1 MFALFAVA
9 AGTNVPTPLLLV
21 YQERL
26 GLSAEVLTALFGCYA
41 AGLVPALLLAGQLS
55 DRLGRRRVAIPG
67 IVLSGLASLA
77 FAAAGDSLSLL
88 FTARFLQGVVSG
100 VVFSVGSAWVS
111 ELSAASGEG
120 AGGRRAAFA
129 MTAGFALGPLT
140 SGLLGEFGP
149 APTVLPYLVHTAL
162 VAVGLGFALGLPETV
177 DLHAVHRSRG
187 RARRQVPLIQPG
199 DGLLVATVLAPV
211 AVCVYA
217 FPSSVISAVPLLVD
231 LPYGGVA
238 VTGLLAGVTLGAG
251 TLVAPLQRPP
261 RPVDGGRRGRT
272 RHGRLRGRGGLRD
285 HRLAPLARRHRTPA
299 GVRRRPLPGRRP
311 HAHRPA
317 GGPDAPRRADRA
329 VPRRARISASPSR
342 SSWRWARGRRPRRC
356 RWRWRRC
363 SPDCSSSA
371 CCRSPGAAGSRPRSA
386 TAPPPEG
393 RGRRRASGDG
403 VSRRSSPRTRPRRP
417 RPGPWRHPAR
427 RPAGARSS
435 PGSATCRSRSPGSG
449 RRGRRCRPPPGR

>member
-1 MFALFAVA
+1 VTWKRAVFALFAVA

-26 GLSAEVLTALFGCYA
+26 GLSPEVLTALFGCYA

-88 FTARFLQGVVSG
+88 FAARFLQGVVSG

-162 VAVGLGFALGLPETV
+162 VTVGLVFALGLPETV

-187 RARRQVPLIQPG
+187 ESAPTVPLIQPG
-199 DGLLVATVLAPV
+199 DGLLIATVLAPV

-217 FPSSVISAVPLLVD
+217 FPSTVISAVPLLVD

-251 TLVAPLQRPP
+251 TLVAPLQRRLGRWTAVVGTALGTAGFASAAAFAATGWLPWLVATAP
-261 RPVDGGRRGRT
+261 LLGSGGGLCLAAGLTLTARLAAPTRLGALTALFLAIAYLGFAVPFAMAVGARASSSVVPLVTAAVLTGLLFLRLLPVARRGR
-272 RHGRLRGRGGLRD
+272 L
-285 HRLAPLARRHRTPA
+285 
-299 GVRRRPLPGRRP
+299 
-311 HAHRPA
+311 
-317 GGPDAPRRADRA
+317 
-329 VPRRARISASPSR
+329 
-342 SSWRWARGRRPRRC
+342 
-356 RWRWRRC
+356 
-363 SPDCSSSA
+363 
-371 CCRSPGAAGSRPRSA
+371 
-386 TAPPPEG
+386 
-393 RGRRRASGDG
+393 
-403 VSRRSSPRTRPRRP
+403 
-417 RPGPWRHPAR
+417 
-427 RPAGARSS
+427 
-435 PGSATCRSRSPGSG
+435 
-449 RRGRRCRPPPGR
+449 

>member
-1 MFALFAVA
+1 MAWKRAVFALLTVA

-26 GLSAEVLTALFGCYA
+26 DLSAEVLTALFGCYA

-77 FAAAGDSLSLL
+77 FAAAGDSLTLL

-100 VVFSVGSAWVS
+100 VVFSVGSAWVG
-111 ELSAASGEG
+111 ELSQASGEG

-162 VAVGLGFALGLPETV
+162 VAVGLVLALGLPETV
-177 DLHAVHRSRG
+177 DLHA
-187 RARRQVPLIQPG
+187 RARMRGDSHPDIPLIRAG

-217 FPSSVISAVPLLVD
+217 FPSSVISAVPLLVE

-238 VTGLLAGVTLGAG
+238 VTGVLAGVTLGAG
-251 TLVAPLQRPP
+251 TLVAGLQR
-261 RPVDGGRRGRT
+261 RLGRWT
-272 RHGRLRGRGGLRD
+272 
-285 HRLAPLARRHRTPA
+285 
-299 GVRRRPLPGRRP
+299 
-311 HAHRPA
+311 
-317 GGPDAPRRADRA
+317 A
-329 VPRRARISASPSR
+329 VVGSAL
-342 SSWRWARGRRPRRC
+342 
-356 RWRWRRC
+356 
-363 SPDCSSSA
+363 
-371 CCRSPGAAGSRPRSA
+371 GAAGYVAAAAFAATGWLPWLVAAAPLLGAGGGLCLAAGLTLTARLAAPSRLGALTALFLAIAYLGFAVPFVMAVIARATSA
-386 TAPPPEG
+386 TVPLVAAAALTGLLFLRLLP
-393 RGRRRASGDG
+393 
-403 VSRRSSPRTRPRRP
+403 
-417 RPGPWRHPAR
+417 PAR
-427 RPAGARSS
+427 RGLL
-435 PGSATCRSRSPGSG
+435 
-449 RRGRRCRPPPGR
+449 